1 MNEIV
6 NVNDSSTGANNNMLV
21 RYSEELNSLTEADKE
36 KCRELTSQI
45 DVDNPRSVSSFGYDI
60 NMTLASQADV
70 LLEKSNANK
79 ASEFN
84 KLTSDLLIQIK
95 DIGLA
100 TEEDERDNK
109 YFDWMKSLPFVNRFV
124 KVATDVKIKNASPK
138 ENVDEVKKKIQSLSV
153 LAQKEIAV
161 LDEMYKNVVSY
172 KKMNRER
179 IIALMLLEKEAKESI
194 EKLEASGEWN
204 DAYEMRNKKKF
215 LNALSKRITDMSMI
229 DVEFETTL
237 YQIDAICGNYDTI
250 VYNAQVIVGQVIP
263 IWKNNIVIGNEQSTQ
278 KLCAD
283 MEDKVRTSANDMLK
297 KNAEMLK
304 QNSIEIAK
312 MNEAPVFDI
321 DTLRKST
328 ETLIETI
335 KEVDNIHKKGQESRA
350 GIVKEVENIK
360 QRLLSAIDE
369 NNAKN
374 LIGSDSH
381 FI

>member
-1 MNEIV
+1 MNEIIKV
-6 NVNDSSTGANNNMLV
+6 DSSIGTGSLAK
-21 RYSEELNSLTEADKE
+21 YSDEIESLTEADKQ
-36 KCRELTSQI
+36 KYMELTSQI
-45 DVDNPRSVSSFGYDI
+45 DVNNPRSVSSFGYDI
-60 NMTLASQADV
+60 NKILADQADV

-100 TEEDERDNK
+100 SEDDEKDNK
-109 YFDWMKSLPFVNRFV
+109 YFDWMKSLPIVNRFV

-138 ENVDEVKKKIQSLSV
+138 ENVDEIKKKIQSLSV
-153 LAQKEIAV
+153 LAQKEITV
-161 LDEMYKNVVSY
+161 LDEMYNNVVSY
-172 KKMNRER
+172 QRMNHER
-179 IIALMLLEKEAKESI
+179 IIALMLLEKETKESI
-194 EKLEASGEWN
+194 EKLEASGEHVN
-204 DAYEMRNKKKF
+204 PYVMRNKKRF
-215 LNALSKRITDMSMI
+215 LNALSKRITDMRMI
-229 DVEFETTL
+229 DVEFDTTL
-237 YQIDAICGNYDTI
+237 NQIDAICGNYDTI
-250 VYNAQVIVGQVIP
+250 DYNAKVIVGQVIP
-263 IWKNNIVIGNEQSTQ
+263 IWKNHIVIANEQGTQ

-283 MEDKVRTSANDMLK
+283 IEDKVRTSANDMLK

-321 DTLRKST
+321 DTLKKST

-335 KEVDNIHKKGQESRA
+335 KEVDNIHKKGQETRA
-350 GIVKEVENIK
+350 GIVREVENIK
-360 QRLLSAIDE
+360 QRLITAIDE

-381 FI
+381 FV

>member
-1 MNEIV
+1 MNEIIKV
-6 NVNDSSTGANNNMLV
+6 DASIGTSYIAK
-21 RYSEELNSLTEADKE
+21 YSEEVESLTEADKQ
-36 KCRELTSQI
+36 KYMELTSQI
-45 DVDNPRSVSSFGYDI
+45 DVNNPRSVSSFGYDI
-60 NMTLASQADV
+60 NKILADQADV

-100 TEEDERDNK
+100 SEEDEKDNK
-109 YFDWMKSLPFVNRFV
+109 YFDWMKSLPIVNRFV

-138 ENVDEVKKKIQSLSV
+138 ENVDEIKKKIT
-153 LAQKEIAV
+153 
-161 LDEMYKNVVSY
+161 
-172 KKMNRER
+172 
-179 IIALMLLEKEAKESI
+179 KESI
-194 EKLEASGEWN
+194 EKLEASGESVN
-204 DAYEMRNKKKF
+204 PYVMRNKKRF
-215 LNALSKRITDMSMI
+215 LNALSKRITDMRMI
-229 DVEFETTL
+229 DVEFDTTL
-237 YQIDAICGNYDTI
+237 NQIDAICGNYDTI
-250 VYNAQVIVGQVIP
+250 DYNAKVIVGQVIP
-263 IWKNNIVIGNEQSTQ
+263 IWKNHIVIANEQGTQ

-283 MEDKVRTSANDMLK
+283 IEDKVRTSANDMLK

-321 DTLRKST
+321 DTLKKST

-335 KEVDNIHKKGQESRA
+335 KEVDNIHKKGQETRA
-350 GIVKEVENIK
+350 GIVREVENIK
-360 QRLLSAIDE
+360 QRLITAIDE

-381 FI
+381 FN

>member
-6 NVNDSSTGANNNMLV
+6 NVNDSSAGVNMLV
-21 RYSEELNSLTEADKE
+21 RYSEELNSLTESDKE

-60 NMTLASQADV
+60 NMTLANQADV
-70 LLEKSNANK
+70 LLEKSNASK

-100 TEEDERDNK
+100 TEEDEKDNK

-161 LDEMYKNVVSY
+161 LDEMYKNMVSY

-194 EKLEASGEWN
+194 EKLEASGEWI

-229 DVEFETTL
+229 DVEFDTTL
-237 YQIDAICGNYDTI
+237 HQIDAICGNYDTI

-263 IWKNNIVIGNEQSTQ
+263 IWKNHIVIGNEQSTQ

-321 DTLRKST
+321 DTLKKST

-360 QRLLSAIDE
+360 QRLLTAIDE
-369 NNAKN
+369 NTAKN

-381 FI
+381 FN